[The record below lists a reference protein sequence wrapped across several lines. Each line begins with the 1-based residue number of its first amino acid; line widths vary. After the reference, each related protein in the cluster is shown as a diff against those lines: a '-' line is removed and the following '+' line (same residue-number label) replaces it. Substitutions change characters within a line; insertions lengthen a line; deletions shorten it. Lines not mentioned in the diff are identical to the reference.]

1 QRFNPRIRARSA
13 KSHCCSE
20 GESGEN
26 NWLTK
31 LPLQPI
37 ERGADVVQFASPV
50 IVLPFA
56 QARASKIK
64 PQHGKAKAVEGFHG
78 VEHDLVVQCASVHRM
93 RIPLRKP
100 SRRGRRLAVMATMAR
115 GLPPGRALL
124 LSHRYSS
131 SVYSLLRRC
140 NSELRPRVT
149 RCQTH
154 HCGTSGG
161 GSAFAQPCH
170 PDRFAVC

>member
-78 VEHDLVVQCASVHRM
+78 AEHDLVVQCASVHRM
-93 RIPLRKP
+93 RMTHQCGMAGVFRTHVEESFEAT
-100 SRRGRRLAVMATMAR
+100 SRPVQKERSYGRVQGRHGNRL
-115 GLPPGRALL
+115 
-124 LSHRYSS
+124 
-131 SVYSLLRRC
+131 
-140 NSELRPRVT
+140 
-149 RCQTH
+149 
-154 HCGTSGG
+154 
-161 GSAFAQPCH
+161 
-170 PDRFAVC
+170 